1 MAVDLTGIRSENEFY
16 TQHYLAAIFEGDLAD
31 WRTALHEQAE
41 RQPHETVR
49 GLSRE
54 FNKMRDEWQR
64 SRNTELRL
72 NEQRTFLHSFFT
84 ALGYNH
90 AGIFMEEIESGQI
103 LPMYCEVK
111 HGNGTPWLW
120 IMEAFDVTDDDSD
133 LLELS
138 LHAGQLTEVSTIA
151 DAECNWADYASLIFS
166 EPEPPRWLLLAGH
179 TQVVLLDRTKWNA
192 KRLLRFD
199 LNEIYSRKD
208 VSTFQAMTALLARAS
223 LCPPEGDP
231 LLDTWDENSHK
242 HAFSVSGDLKCSLR
256 ESIELLGNEV
266 VQSLKQSHE
275 RVYDRQLADQLSIQ
289 CLRFMYRILFLLYVE
304 SRPDLEYV
312 PVKSRTFLT
321 GYSLDSLRN
330 LEMVQLTTEEA
341 RNGTYFHDTV
351 QTLFRMIYHGFP
363 VVEEH
368 GSLHHDLD
376 DSDFGFT
383 ITPLAAHL
391 FDPDRT
397 PLINKTKLS
406 NEVMQR
412 IIQLMSL
419 SRESGNGQRGRISYA
434 QLGINQLGAVY
445 ESLLSYRGFFAETD
459 LFEVKKAGSHP
470 TDLEIAYF
478 ATEDQLSQY
487 ADDEKVYVDG
497 GARLRKHPRGE
508 FIYRLAGR
516 DRQTSASYYT
526 PEVLTQCLVK
536 YSLKEL
542 LKEKTADEILELTVC
557 EPAMGSAAFLN
568 EAVNQLAEA
577 YIERKEKETGKS
589 VPHNERTQELQK
601 VKMFIADRNVY
612 GVDLN
617 PIAVEL
623 AEVSLWLNTIYKG
636 AFVPWF
642 GRQLHCGNSLI
653 GARRQ
658 VFAPG
663 LLRPAGN
670 ATPSWLSEAPARVM
684 PDHKRENGAVYHF
697 LTPDAGMANYTD
709 KVIKDLKP
717 EEIRLTKD
725 WIKDMKKPF
734 TADEVKSLQRL
745 SDRIDE
751 LWQQHTNHL
760 QEVQRRTSE
769 AMSVFGHEEKLVQ
782 LLPNQMKDKIYRE
795 EVLSENIRR
804 SSPYR
809 RLKLVM
815 DYWCA
820 LWFWPIEKA
829 EELPTRSQ
837 WMLDLS
843 LVLDGNVYDAE
854 EVKELS
860 LFPETMPKEQAI
872 KLFELGGVNLVTLC
886 EKMPRLQLVNQIAER
901 YRFLHWELEF
911 AEIFSGRGGFDLVL
925 GNPPWIKVE
934 WEEGSVLGDA
944 DPFLVLRSMTAT
956 QMAQRRRDTLE
967 AFDLIPSYL
976 AAFEEAM
983 GQRNFLNALQNYPDL
998 VGSQSNLYKCF
1009 LPQAWSI
1016 GRQDSGISGFVH
1028 PEGPYDDAQGSRLRR
1043 VLYPKLASHFGFIN
1057 ELKRFADVHHLVQ
1070 YSINIYQNKKSSEQ
1084 VEFNHINNLY
1094 HPKTIDECFQ
1104 SNGSGLTPGIKNEK
1118 GKWNVQGHKNRILKI
1133 GPADMRLFATLYDAE
1148 GTPPQE
1154 ARLPMIHSIEQIS
1167 VLRKIAD
1174 YSPKL
1179 SEVEEDMYSTE
1190 FWHETNSQND
1200 HTLEEKANI
1209 PSESLGLILNGP
1221 HIHIANPLFKASRQ
1235 IGNNNSD
1242 YDPIDLTIVP
1252 ADYLARVKYT
1262 LACDRDEYVRR
1273 IPTVP
1278 WDGSKV
1284 TKHFRLAFRNM
1295 LPPTGARTLIGAI
1308 IPPDVAH
1315 INGILSTCFKK
1326 EPDLIN
1332 ASAIAQSLVGDYY
1345 VRSTGRNNL
1354 HGLWVNLPLLEDDEH
1369 KSLRVL
1375 ALNCLTTA
1383 YANLWHS
1390 CWKKNFSK
1398 DKWTKHDHRLPNNFF
1413 NNLSEVWKYQCAL
1426 RMEFERRQALL
1437 EIDVL
1442 VAKSINMTI
1451 EELCALYRLQFPV
1464 FYGYEQNTWYDQNG
1478 RIVFTINK
1486 GLPGVGLKRA
1496 DWENIKNMASGEYSV
1511 QIIDDTQPG
1520 GPVERTITYV
1530 APFDRCDREE
1540 DYRTAWAEFE
1550 RRKKEQGS

>member
-16 TQHYLAAIFEGDLAD
+16 TQHYLAAIFEGDLAE
-31 WRTALHEQAE
+31 WRTALQEQAE
-41 RQPHETVR
+41 RQPHEKIR
-49 GLSRE
+49 GLSRD

-64 SRNTELRL
+64 SRNVELRL
-72 NEQRTFLHSFFT
+72 NEQRTFLQALLS
-84 ALGYNH
+84 ALGYESTCV
-90 AGIFMEEIESGQI
+90 FMEEVESGQS
-103 LPMYCEVK
+103 LPAYCEVK

-120 IMEAFDVTDDDSD
+120 IMEAFDATDDGSD
-133 LLELS
+133 LLELP
-138 LHAGQLTEVSTIA
+138 LHAGQLTEGSAIA
-151 DAECNWADYASLIFS
+151 DAECNWADYASLVFS
-166 EPEPPRWLLLAGH
+166 EPEPPRWLILAGH
-179 TQVVLLDRTKWNA
+179 TQVVLLDRSKWNA

-199 LNEIYSRKD
+199 LAEIYSRKD
-208 VSTFQAMTALLARAS
+208 ISTFQAMSALLARTS

-231 LLDTWDENSHK
+231 LLDKWDENSHN
-242 HAFSVSGDLKCSLR
+242 HALGVSKELKVALR
-256 ESIELLGNEV
+256 EAIELLGNEV
-266 VQSLKQSHE
+266 VRSLKQAHE

-289 CLRFMYRILFLLYVE
+289 SLRFMYRILFLLYVE
-304 SRPDLEYV
+304 SRPELEYV

-341 RNGTYFHDTV
+341 RNGTYFHETLK
-351 QTLFRMIYHGFP
+351 TLFRMIYHGFP
-363 VVEEH
+363 EVEGH
-368 GSLHHDLD
+368 GSLHDLGD
-376 DSDFGFT
+376 TDFGFT

-391 FDPDRT
+391 FDPERT
-397 PLINKTKLS
+397 PLINRARLS
-406 NEVMQR
+406 NAVMQR

-419 SRESGNGQRGRISYA
+419 SREEGNGQRGRISYA

-445 ESLLSYRGFFAETD
+445 ESLLSYRGFFAEKD
-459 LFEVKKAGSHP
+459 LYEVKKTGTNPS
-470 TDLEIAYF
+470 DLEIAYF
-478 ATEDQLSQY
+478 VTEEQLNQY
-487 ADDEKVYVDG
+487 DDDEKVYVAG

-542 LKEKTADEILELTVC
+542 LSEKTADEILELTVC

-577 YIERKEKETGKS
+577 YIERKEKETGGS
-589 VPHNERTQELQK
+589 IPHNERTQELQK

-663 LLRPAGN
+663 LLRPTSKTMPTWMN
-670 ATPSWLSEAPARVM
+670 EVPARVM
-684 PDHKRENGAVYHF
+684 PDAIRESGTVYHF
-697 LTPDAGMANYTD
+697 LTPDTGMANYTD
-709 KVIKDLKP
+709 KVIKELRP
-717 EEIRLTKD
+717 EEIKLTKD
-725 WIKDMKKPF
+725 WAKEMKKSF
-734 TADEVKSLQRL
+734 TADEVKALQRL

-751 LWQQHTNHL
+751 LWKQHTAHL
-760 QEVQRRTSE
+760 QEVQRRTSD
-769 AMSVFGHEEKLVQ
+769 AMSVFGHEEIMIQ
-782 LLPNQMKDKIYRE
+782 PLPNQMKDKIYRE

-837 WMLDLS
+837 WLMELS
-843 LVLDGNVYDAE
+843 LILEGNVYDAE
-854 EVKELS
+854 ESKELS
-860 LFPETMPKEQAI
+860 LFPETMSKEQAI
-872 KLFELGGVNLVTLC
+872 NLFELGGVNLSTLC
-886 EKMPRLQLVNQIAER
+886 EKVPRLTLVNKVAEK

-911 AEIFSGRGGFDLVL
+911 ADIFADRGGFDLVL

-956 QMAQRRRDTLE
+956 QMAQRRQNTLE
-967 AFDLIPSYL
+967 SYQLVPTYL

-983 GQRNFLNALQNYPDL
+983 GQRNFLNAQQNYPDL
-998 VGSQSNLYKCF
+998 IGAQSNLYKCF

-1016 GRQDSGISGFVH
+1016 GKKDSGISGFVH
-1028 PEGPYDDAQGSRLRR
+1028 PEGPYDDAQGGRLRN

-1057 ELKRFADVHHLVQ
+1057 ELKLFADVHHLVQ
-1070 YSINIYQNKKSSEQ
+1070 YSINIYQLRKNSEQ
-1084 VEFNHINNLY
+1084 IKFNHISNIY
-1094 HPKTIDECFQ
+1094 HPKTIDACFHC
-1104 SNGSGLTPGIKNEK
+1104 NGSGQTPGIKNDQ
-1118 GKWNVQGHKNRILKI
+1118 GKWNIQGHRNRVLKI
-1133 GPADMRLFATLYDAE
+1133 QQTDMVLFAILYDAE
-1148 GTPPQE
+1148 RTLPKE
-1154 ARLPMIHSIEQIS
+1154 ARLPMIHSVEQIS
-1167 VLRKIAD
+1167 VLRKIAGF
-1174 YSPKL
+1174 SSKL
-1179 SEVEEDMYSTE
+1179 NEIEAEMYPSVMFDETYAIQEGSIREEPNFPCDS
-1190 FWHETNSQND
+1190 S
-1200 HTLEEKANI
+1200 
-1209 PSESLGLILNGP
+1209 GLIFNGP

-1235 IGNNNSD
+1235 TSNNNSD
-1242 YDPIDLTIVP
+1242 YDPIDLTLAP
-1252 ADYLARVKYT
+1252 ANYLSRVKYK

-1284 TKHFRLAFRNM
+1284 TKFYRLAFRNM
-1295 LPPTGARTLIGAI
+1295 LPPSGARTLIGAI
-1308 IPPDVAH
+1308 IPPNTAH

-1326 EPDLIN
+1326 DTDLLN
-1332 ASAIAQSLVGDYY
+1332 AGAIAQSIVGDYY
-1345 VRSTGRNNL
+1345 VRSTGRSNL
-1354 HGLWVNLPLLEDDEH
+1354 HGLWVNLPRLADEDCR
-1369 KSLRVL
+1369 SLRVL
-1375 ALNCLTTA
+1375 ALNCLTND
-1383 YANLWHS
+1383 YSILWRS
-1390 CWKKNFSK
+1390 CWKNAFSK
-1398 DKWTKHDHRLPNNFF
+1398 DKWTKQDHRLSNGFF
-1413 NNLSEVWKYQCAL
+1413 DALSNYWTYNCAL
-1426 RMEFERRQALL
+1426 RTEYERRQALIEL
-1437 EIDVL
+1437 DVL
-1442 VAKSINMTI
+1442 AALFIEMTI
-1451 EELCALYRLQFPV
+1451 DELCALYRLQFPV
-1464 FYGYEQNTWYDQNG
+1464 LYGYEQNTWYDQNG
-1478 RIVFTINK
+1478 RIVFTTNR
-1486 GLPGVGLKRA
+1486 GLPGVGLNRTN
-1496 DWENIKNMASGEYSV
+1496 WENIKDWVSGEYSEQV
-1511 QIIDDTQPG
+1511 IDDTQPG

-1550 RRKKEQGS
+1550 RRKKEQNS